1 MESALR
7 GNLVQLVCILS
18 FLEFLENSN
27 SMAKN
32 FLSACGV
39 LMIAAVVPSAHPS
52 AFSQQTTAEPPAS
65 ESSDQIATED
75 LGDNNASGND
85 EGDTVEATAKSETQ
99 EPWKRDGATHFM
111 RIRKD
116 RKGRP
121 VSLDT
126 SVTRYQT
133 RNSKG
138 QVVNVDLIGAVH
150 IGEKKYYEDLNK
162 RFEGYDALLYE
173 LVAPEGTVI
182 PKGGRE
188 SGGIVNPIAA
198 MQKGMQAATGLTF
211 QLDHIDYTKDNFVHA
226 DMSPEEFGES
236 MRKND
241 ESLGGY
247 ALKAI
252 GQSMAMQA
260 SGKGDA
266 SMGML
271 MAMFSSNPE
280 LGMRRAMAKQ
290 IQNMDAGMII
300 FEGKDGST
308 IINHRNAK
316 CMEVLQREI
325 EAGKTSIG
333 IFYGAGHLAEME
345 QRMLTDFSAKRG
357 GQFWMTA
364 WKLTKRTPKR

>member
-1 MESALR
+1 
-7 GNLVQLVCILS
+7 
-18 FLEFLENSN
+18 
-27 SMAKN
+27 MAKK
-32 FLSACGV
+32 FLSTCGV
-39 LMIAAVVPSAHPS
+39 LLIATVVTSALPS
-52 AFSQQTTAEPPAS
+52 AFSQQTTAESPVAETS
-65 ESSDQIATED
+65 NRTATKA
-75 LGDNNASGND
+75 LGDPDVAGGN
-85 EGDTVEATAKSETQ
+85 EGNTTKATAKTKIQ
-99 EPWKRDGATHFM
+99 APWKRDGATHFM

-116 RKGRP
+116 RKGRS

-126 SVTRYQT
+126 SVTRYQI
-133 RNSKG
+133 RNREG

-162 RFEGYDALLYE
+162 RFKDYDALLYE

-188 SGGIVNPIAA
+188 TGGIVNPIAA
-198 MQKGMQAATGLTF
+198 MQQGMQVATGLAF

-271 MAMFSSNPE
+271 MAMFSNNPE
-280 LGMRRAMAKQ
+280 LAIRRAMAKQ

-316 CMEVLQREI
+316 CMEILQREI

-333 IFYGAGHLAEME
+333 IFYGAGHLADME

-364 WKLTKRTPKR
+364 WKLTKRTPAR